1 MQTRA
6 KYNTTN
12 LLSSS
17 VVVDFSSISLAPR
30 LFCCLEVPGE
40 DAALNGSGSLLTL
53 VDAAESDAVGR

>member
-30 LFCCLEVPGE
+30 LVCCFEVTGE
-40 DAALNGSGSLLTL
+40 DVALNSSGSLLTL
-53 VDAAESDAVGR
+53 AGAAESDAVGR